1 MNRRAFLTIVGG
13 SILVVPFVAG
23 AWQAGRVYR
32 IGFLRAGPPLD
43 AYIEGF
49 REGLREWG
57 HVDGRDVVVEF
68 RATDGTV
75 DQLPQLA
82 EELLR
87 LKVDVIV
94 ASAAPAALAARKATG
109 TVPIV
114 FVNVLHPVELGLVS
128 SRGTR
133 VATSPDW
140 PVALLTSPASGWNYC
155 ERPFQ
160 GSGESQ
166 HSGIRTIRRTRS
178 NLRARRQQRA
188 HLVCSSTRYRSR
200 SRLILT
206 LPSRLSDARTVCYR
220 WRVPFSQR
228 IALAWQ
234 SWQSRAGCLRS
245 MARRSMSRP
254 EASCHLARTIVTCT
268 DVPPYMWTRS

>member
-1 MNRRAFLTIVGG
+1 MDRRVFIAVVGG
-13 SILVVPFVAG
+13 SVLAAPHVAE
-23 AWQAGRVYR
+23 AQQAGKFHR

-68 RATDGTV
+68 RATDGSV

-94 ASAAPAALAARKATG
+94 ASAGPAALAARKATG

-128 SRGTR
+128 SLGHPGGNITGLASSSADLAGKRLE
-133 VATSPDW
+133 
-140 PVALLTSPASGWNYC
+140 LLRA
-155 ERPFQ
+155 PFQ

-166 HSGIRTIRRTRS
+166 HSGIRTIRLTRS
-178 NLRARRQQRA
+178 NLRTRRQQRA
-188 HLVCSSTRYRSR
+188 RLVCSSTRYRSR

-206 LPSRLSDARTVCYR
+206 LPSRLCDARTACYR

-268 DVPPYMWTRS
+268 DAPPYMWTRS